1 MLQTFNV
8 KRNDNN
14 DIDKLKE
21 YLEEQGSLE
30 EVSYLCDD
38 MIDSF
43 VVKTTDGIMNILLC
57 HVDQIRVEDKYIAI
71 LYRDSKVLNVELK

>member
-30 EVSYLCDD
+30 NVSYLCDD

-43 VVKTTDGIMNILLC
+43 VVRTVDGLMNIMLC
-57 HVDQIRVEDKYIAI
+57 YVDQIRAEDKYLAI

>member
-1 MLQTFNV
+1 MLQTFNI

-30 EVSYLCDD
+30 KVSYLCDD

-43 VVKTTDGIMNILLC
+43 VVRTADGLMNIMLC
-57 HVDQIRVEDKYIAI
+57 YVDQIRVEDKYLAI

>member
-30 EVSYLCDD
+30 NVSYLCDD
-38 MIDSF
+38 MVDSF
-43 VVKTTDGIMNILLC
+43 VVRTVDGLMNIMLC
-57 HVDQIRVEDKYIAI
+57 YVDQIRVEDKYLAI
-71 LYRDSKVLNVELK
+71 LYTDSKVLNVELK

>member
-1 MLQTFNV
+1 MLQTFNI

-21 YLEEQGSLE
+21 YLEEQGSLKK
-30 EVSYLCDD
+30 VSYLCDD
-38 MIDSF
+38 MVDSF
-43 VVKTTDGIMNILLC
+43 VVRTVDGLMNIMLC
-57 HVDQIRVEDKYIAI
+57 YVDQIRVEDKYLAI

>member
-30 EVSYLCDD
+30 NVSYLCDD

-43 VVKTTDGIMNILLC
+43 VVRTIDGLMNIMLC
-57 HVDQIRVEDKYIAI
+57 YVDQIRVEDKYLAI